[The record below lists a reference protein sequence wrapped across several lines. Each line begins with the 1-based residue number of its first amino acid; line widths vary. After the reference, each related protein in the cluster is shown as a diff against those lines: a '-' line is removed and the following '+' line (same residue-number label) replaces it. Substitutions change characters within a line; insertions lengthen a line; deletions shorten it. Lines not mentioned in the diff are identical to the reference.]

1 MPVKLVGRHYIADS
15 QISKRSRVKSKKFN
29 QRRSFM
35 SKLLRNLLALALAGA
50 SASAVA
56 EVTIG
61 VTLSATGPAA
71 SLGIPEKNTI
81 ALMPKTIGGETV
93 KYVVLD
99 DASDPTAASK
109 NARKLTTED
118 KADVIIGSST
128 TPTSTAVLEV
138 AAETKTPQ
146 IALAPFAPAAD
157 KAAWVFQTP
166 QDFGIMAGAIVAHM
180 QANNVKTVAFIGY
193 SDGYGE
199 LWLRVMNSITAAKGI
214 KMVATERY
222 NRTDTSVTGQI
233 LKILSEKPD
242 SVLVVGSGTPA
253 ALPQATLVERGY
265 KGRIYQTHGV
275 ANNDFLR
282 VGGKNVEGAVLPVG
296 PVLVPAQL
304 PDSHPSKKA
313 ALEYIKA
320 YEAANGAGSH
330 STFGAHTWDA
340 GLLLQRAIP
349 EALKKAKPG
358 TAEFRAALREA
369 LENVKEL
376 AATHGVFTFSATD
389 HKGLDGRSVVMVS
402 IENGAWKLL
411 R

>member
-1 MPVKLVGRHYIADS
+1 
-15 QISKRSRVKSKKFN
+15 
-29 QRRSFM
+29 M

-50 SASAVA
+50 ATSAVA
-56 EVTIG
+56 EITIG

-71 SLGIPEKNTI
+71 SLGIPEKNTV
-81 ALMPKTIGGETV
+81 ALMPKTMGGEAV

-99 DASDPTAASK
+99 DATDPTAASK
-109 NARKLTTED
+109 NARKLVTED
-118 KADVIIGSST
+118 KVDVIIGSST

-146 IALAPFAPAAD
+146 IAMAPFAPAAD
-157 KAAWVFQTP
+157 KAAWVFQAP
-166 QDFGIMAGAIVAHM
+166 QDFGIMAGAVVAHM
-180 QANNVKTVAFIGY
+180 VANGVKSVAFIGY

-214 KMVATERY
+214 KMVATERF

-233 LKILSEKPD
+233 LKIMSTNPD
-242 SVLVVGSGTPA
+242 AVLVVGSGTPA

-282 VGGKNVEGAVLPVG
+282 VGGKNVEGAVLPIG
-296 PVLVPAQL
+296 PVLIPAQL

-313 ALEYIKA
+313 ALEYVKA
-320 YEAANGAGSH
+320 YEAAYGVGTH

-340 GLLLQRAIP
+340 GLMLQRAIP

-358 TAEFRAALREA
+358 TAEFRAALRDA
-369 LENVKEL
+369 LENIKEL
-376 AATHGVFTFSATD
+376 PATHGVFSFSASD
-389 HKGLDGRSVVMVS
+389 HKGLDGRSVVMVR
-402 IENGAWKLL
+402 IENGAWKLMH
-411 R
+411 

>member
-1 MPVKLVGRHYIADS
+1 
-15 QISKRSRVKSKKFN
+15 
-29 QRRSFM
+29 M
-35 SKLLRNLLALALAGA
+35 SKLSRSLLALFLAGA
-50 SASAVA
+50 TTSAFADITV
-56 EVTIG
+56 G

-81 ALMPKTIGGETV
+81 TLLPTTIGGQKV
-93 KYVVLD
+93 NYVVLD
-99 DASDPTAASK
+99 DATDPTAASK
-109 NARKLTTED
+109 NARKLTSED

-138 AAETKTPQ
+138 AAETKTPM

-157 KAAWVFQTP
+157 KAAWVFQAP
-166 QDFGIMAGAIVAHM
+166 QDFGIMAGAVVGHM
-180 QANNVKTVAFIGY
+180 LANGVKTVAFIGY

-199 LWLRVMNSITAAKGI
+199 LWLRVMNSITETKGI
-214 KMVATERY
+214 KMVSVERF

-233 LKILSEKPD
+233 LKILTTNPD
-242 SVLVVGSGTPA
+242 AVLVVGSGTPA
-253 ALPQATLVERGY
+253 VLPQATLVERGY
-265 KGRIYQTHGV
+265 KGRVYQTHGI

-282 VGGKNVEGAVLPVG
+282 VGGKNVEGAVLPIG

-304 PDSHPSKKA
+304 SDSNPSKKA

-320 YEAANGAGSH
+320 YEGAYGVGSH

-340 GLLLQRAIP
+340 GLMLQRAVP

-369 LENVKEL
+369 LENIKDL
-376 AATHGVFTFSATD
+376 AATHGVFNFSASD
-389 HKGLDGRSVVMVS
+389 HKGLDGRAVVMVR

-411 R
+411 P

>member
-1 MPVKLVGRHYIADS
+1 
-15 QISKRSRVKSKKFN
+15 
-29 QRRSFM
+29 M
-35 SKLLRNLLALALAGA
+35 SKLSRNLLALFLAGA
-50 SASAVA
+50 ATSAFADITV
-56 EVTIG
+56 G

-81 ALMPKTIGGETV
+81 PLMPTTMGGQKV

-99 DASDPTAASK
+99 DATDPTAASK
-109 NARKLTTED
+109 NARKLTSED

-138 AAETKTPQ
+138 AAETKTPM

-157 KAAWVFQTP
+157 KAAWVFQAP
-166 QDFGIMAGAIVAHM
+166 QDFGIMAGAVVGHM
-180 QANNVKTVAFIGY
+180 LANGVKTVAFIGY

-199 LWLRVMNSITAAKGI
+199 LWLRDMNRITTEKGI
-214 KMVATERY
+214 KMVATERF

-233 LKILSEKPD
+233 LKILSANPD
-242 SVLVVGSGTPA
+242 AVLVVGSGTPA
-253 ALPQATLVERGY
+253 VLPQATLAERGY

-282 VGGKNVEGAVLPVG
+282 VGGKSVEGAVLPIG

-304 PDSHPSKKA
+304 PDSNPSKKA

-320 YEAANGAGSH
+320 YEGAYGVGSH

-340 GLLLQRAIP
+340 GLMLQRAVP

-358 TAEFRAALREA
+358 TAEFRAALRDA
-369 LENVKEL
+369 LESVKEL
-376 AATHGVFTFSATD
+376 AATHGVFSFSPTD
-389 HKGLDGRSVVMVS
+389 HKGLDGRAVVMVRV
-402 IENGAWKLL
+402 ENGAWKLL
-411 R
+411 P

>member
-1 MPVKLVGRHYIADS
+1 
-15 QISKRSRVKSKKFN
+15 
-29 QRRSFM
+29 M
-35 SKLLRNLLALALAGA
+35 SKMSPSLLALFLAGA
-50 SASAVA
+50 ATSALADI
-56 EVTIG
+56 TIG

-81 ALMPKTIGGETV
+81 ALMPKTIAGEMI

-99 DASDPTAASK
+99 DATDPTAASK
-109 NARKLTTED
+109 NARKLVSED
-118 KADVIIGSST
+118 KVDVIIGSTT

-138 AAETKTPQ
+138 AAESKTPQ

-166 QDFGIMAGAIVAHM
+166 QDFGIMASAIVAHM
-180 QANNVKTVAFIGY
+180 TANGVKTVAFIGY

-199 LWLRVMNSITAAKGI
+199 LWLREMNRVAAANGI

-233 LKILSEKPD
+233 LKILSVNPD

-282 VGGKNVEGAVLPVG
+282 VGGKSVEGAVLPVG
-296 PVLVPAQL
+296 PVLVPNQL

-320 YEAANGAGSH
+320 YEGAHGVGSH
-330 STFGAHTWDA
+330 STFGAHAWDA

-358 TAEFRAALREA
+358 TAEFRAALRDA

-376 AATHGVFTFSATD
+376 AATHGVFSYSASD
-389 HKGLDGRSVVMVS
+389 HKGLDGRSVVMVH
-402 IENGAWKLL
+402 IENGTWKLL